1 MGMPTWKIGG
11 EIFDLS
17 TRGWIMGVLN
27 VTPDSFS
34 DGGRFFQAP
43 QALAEA
49 RKMIAN
55 GANIIDVG
63 GESTRPGAEP
73 VDVAEEKRR
82 VIPII
87 EELAAEALLSIDT
100 SKAEVAAA
108 ALDAGAKIVND
119 VTGGR
124 RDDAMWPLL
133 AKRGAGFI
141 IMHMQGTPLT
151 MQRAPTYHDVV
162 AEVADFFR
170 QQYACALKFG
180 IDPMT
185 LAFDPGIGFGKTLGH
200 NLSLLKNLPRLRV
213 DNRPLVVGVSR
224 KSFLGKISGH
234 NGSIHNRL
242 LPTVAFTSLLR
253 MNGADVLRVHD
264 VEEMWRRFALRMR
277 SGAHHD
283 RSPHPPFSRRMA
295 QRLRDRAADGGDLLR
310 LSLLPRH
317 ARRESVDRSG
327 HRFSGPDFD
336 LNLTETRRY
345 RLDHS
350 QFLSLPRHRPGR
362 YFPAGT
368 SARFGGAGRA
378 SHF

>member
-1 MGMPTWKIGG
+1 MGVTTWKIGG

-34 DGGRFFQAP
+34 DGGRFFQTP
-43 QALAEA
+43 QAVAQA
-49 RKMIAN
+49 RKMIVA
-55 GANIIDVG
+55 GANIIDIG
-63 GESTRPGAEP
+63 GESTRPGAAP

-82 VIPII
+82 VIPVVK
-87 EELAAEALLSIDT
+87 ELAGETLISIDT

-124 RDDAMWPLL
+124 ADETMWPLL
-133 AKRGAGFI
+133 AERGAGFI
-141 IMHMQGTPLT
+141 IMHMQGRPRT
-151 MQRAPTYHDVV
+151 MQRAPSYRDVV

-180 IDPMT
+180 VDPMT
-185 LAFDPGIGFGKTLGH
+185 LAFDPGIGFGKTLAH

-213 DNRPLVVGVSR
+213 DDRPLVIGVSR

-234 NGSIHNRL
+234 NGSIRDRL

-264 VEEMWRRFALRMR
+264 VEENLEALRVADALR
-277 SGAHHD
+277 SA
-283 RSPHPPFSRRMA
+283 P
-295 QRLRDRAADGGDLLR
+295 
-310 LSLLPRH
+310 
-317 ARRESVDRSG
+317 
-327 HRFSGPDFD
+327 
-336 LNLTETRRY
+336 
-345 RLDHS
+345 
-350 QFLSLPRHRPGR
+350 
-362 YFPAGT
+362 
-368 SARFGGAGRA
+368 
-378 SHF
+378 